1 MENFDELR
9 RLAEAGDPVSQN
21 RLGMMYAHGQAGMQ
35 DYSEASKWLSKSA
48 GQGNASAQNNL
59 TYGYSGY
66 NPYSSQSTQDKYA
79 TVQRGY

>member
-21 RLGMMYAHGQAGMQ
+21 RLGMMYARGQTGMQ
-35 DYSEASKWLSKSA
+35 DYSEASKWLAKSA
-48 GQGNASAQNNL
+48 GQGNNSAQNNL
-59 TYGYSGY
+59 NYGYSGY
-66 NPYSSQSTQDKYA
+66 NPYGSQNNNNYA